1 MIPRVSMGG
10 AGLRLSFGWASPVSG
25 ESADVL
31 VRRADHRM
39 IEELLR

>member
-1 MIPRVSMGG
+1 MDGIGM
-10 AGLRLSFGWASPVSG
+10 RLSFGWASPISG
-25 ESADVL
+25 ESADAL